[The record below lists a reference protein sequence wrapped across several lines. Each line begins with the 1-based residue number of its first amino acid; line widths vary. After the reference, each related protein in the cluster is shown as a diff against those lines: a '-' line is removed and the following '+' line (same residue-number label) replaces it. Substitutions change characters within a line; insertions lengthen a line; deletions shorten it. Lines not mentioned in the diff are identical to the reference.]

1 MPLHFTYII
10 RSQLC
15 FLFCCILRLADL
27 PQLFQ
32 STHSRK
38 YISCFRFITSTCLQ
52 KIISPDQLNSE
63 VLVTPPFCFYWICLT
78 MDCKDIYIPTTS
90 LNDRIFKAIN
100 LSSVQNKALITFID
114 VGQKVP
120 LWLFFFWGMLI
131 LHTSKT
137 ILLHICIFQVQIKEI
152 LSFLANHPPRQAH
165 SKLVAAAEG
174 NILLKW
180 VRKRHLEQKEGEP
193 HH

>member
-78 MDCKDIYIPTTS
+78 IDCKDIYISTTS

-120 LWLFFFWGMLI
+120 LWLFFSEECWFCTPLR
-131 LHTSKT
+131 LFCYTSAFFKCKSKKSYLSLQT
-137 ILLHICIFQVQIKEI
+137 IHPGKHIP
-152 LSFLANHPPRQAH
+152 N
-165 SKLVAAAEG
+165 
-174 NILLKW
+174 W
-180 VRKRHLEQKEGEP
+180 
-193 HH
+193 